1 MMKEREQDVGM
12 YIHGLQGPF
21 SIKLTQK
28 GQYRIMMMEIA
39 FQIIVAYELS
49 WLRID
54 LTNF

>member
-1 MMKEREQDVGM
+1 MMKEREQEVGM
-12 YIHGLQGPF
+12 YMGCKGL
-21 SIKLTQK
+21 SRLNVQK